1 MEGAAIDPRT
11 RLALLG
17 CAGIL
22 AISLE
27 QPVALGAFALACGLP
42 LVALRPGRA
51 WWRRGLVAV
60 ATIVWSTVIS
70 QGLFYAE
77 QPRVALLQLGP
88 LTLWREGVTWGL
100 AQSLRFVGLSLA
112 GIGLA
117 ASTPADRLHAALIKL
132 RVPFGLALM
141 AATALR
147 FLPAIGQ
154 EILVVRRARAARG
167 RPVWQRPPWQWL
179 ALELSLLRPV
189 VARSWR
195 RAHSLAESLDSRGFD
210 PLAPRAVRRPLR
222 LRGLDLGL
230 MLAAAGLTLGIAS
243 ARLLYLLYTSDTW
256 YLPALRPLYG
266 FVRAWL

>member
-1 MEGAAIDPRT
+1 MDPRT
-11 RLALLG
+11 RLMLLG

-27 QPVALGAFALACGLP
+27 QPAALAVFVLACALP
-42 LVALRPGRA
+42 LVALRPSPA
-51 WWRRGLVAV
+51 WQRRGLLAV
-60 ATIVWSTVIS
+60 ATIVWSTVLS

-77 QPRVALLQLGP
+77 QPRVALASLGP

-112 GIGLA
+112 GIALS
-117 ASTPADRLHAALIKL
+117 ASTPPDRLHAALLRL

-167 RPVWQRPPWQWL
+167 RPVWRRPPWQWL

-195 RAHSLAESLDSRGFD
+195 RAHSLAESLDARGFD
-210 PLAPRAVRRPLR
+210 PLAPRAVRRPLQ
-222 LRGLDLGL
+222 LRPLDHLLLVG
-230 MLAAAGLTLGIAS
+230 AGTLTLAVAG
-243 ARLLYLLYTSDTW
+243 ARLLFLLYTSDTW
-256 YLPALRPLYG
+256 YHPALRPLYG
-266 FVRAWL
+266 FVRGWL